1 MAIETLDELK
11 AEGILDYLSEIQ
23 ERRQMAFKL
32 RYGLSGKPPMTYEE
46 IGEKFDFSRT
56 QARNYTL
63 DAIKKMRKAKI
74 KAEQTAKEQERQQK
88 LNIKIRED
96 CMVLDLNLLKSAI
109 MVLEQYPDISST
121 AELKELLSEKIEK
134 KEYLK
139 EKVLNMPVDILGASV
154 RTLNCLASQRPRIET
169 IGQLAMCSS
178 TSLLLT
184 RNFGLKSYEEVVGI
198 LKKCGL
204 GLEMTHQE
212 ACDNLLVDSTLF
224 FDIRDNFNE
233 RTKYLTYS
241 EEQNAQLGL
250 EAMAELLKSEEV
262 TNK

>member
-11 AEGILDYLSEIQ
+11 AEGILDYLSDIP
-23 ERRQMAFKL
+23 ERRQLAFKL
-32 RYGLSGKPPMTYEE
+32 RYGLSGNPPMTYEE
-46 IGEKFDFSRT
+46 IGHEFDFSRT

-74 KAEQTAKEQERQQK
+74 KAEQIAKEQERQQK
-88 LNIKIRED
+88 LNLKKEE
-96 CMVLDLNLLKSAI
+96 CMVSDLNLLKSAI

-139 EKVLNMPVDILGASV
+139 ERILNMPVDILGASV

-169 IGQLAMCSS
+169 IGQLAMSS
-178 TSLLLT
+178 SASLRRT
-184 RNFGLKSYEEVVGI
+184 RNFGLKSHEEVVSI

-204 GLEMTHQE
+204 GLGMTQQD
-212 ACDNLLVDSTLF
+212 ACDNLLVTSTLF
-224 FDIRDNFNE
+224 FDIRDNFKE

-241 EEQNAQLGL
+241 EEQNAQIGL
-250 EAMAELLKSEEV
+250 EAMAELLKPEET
-262 TNK
+262 TNE